1 MTLNYTCIGY
11 NTHFSVYYSFTITY
25 IMIHTRDVNII
36 IDDEVSI
43 HARKPSEVFSQDV
56 SKIQRN
62 NRLKYDN
69 FKLCAKLF

>member
-1 MTLNYTCIGY
+1 M
-11 NTHFSVYYSFTITY
+11 V
-25 IMIHTRDVNII
+25 HTRDVNII

-43 HARKPSEVFSQDV
+43 HARKPSEVLSQDV

-69 FKLCAKLF
+69 FKLYAKLF